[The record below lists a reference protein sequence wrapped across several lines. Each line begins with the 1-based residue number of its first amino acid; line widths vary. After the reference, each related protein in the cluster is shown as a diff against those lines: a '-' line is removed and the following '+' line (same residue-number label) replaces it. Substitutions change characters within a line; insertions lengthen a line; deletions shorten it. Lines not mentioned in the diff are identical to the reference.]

1 MPEQSQNLFDRALLD
16 QRRGRIIG
24 GLADYDFLLQ
34 RAAIELDERLDLVL
48 REFPIALD
56 LGAGR
61 GAMATRLAARKDVET
76 VIAADH
82 GAALMRALPLA
93 EVAKLICDEEKLP
106 FGEASLNLVTS
117 ILSLHFVNDLPGALI
132 QIRRAL
138 KPDGLFMAAL
148 PGGQTLIELRTAFMM
163 AEEEILGGVSPRVA
177 PMADVKEYGGL
188 LQRAGF
194 ALPVVDSDLVT
205 VTYEHPLKLM
215 HELRCM
221 GASNVLSDRL
231 KKPMSRAL
239 LGRVIEIYQE
249 QFSMD
254 GRINATFEII
264 HMSGWS
270 PHESQQQP
278 LAPGSA
284 QTSLSAALGT
294 CALPDQKPEKG
305 EDK

>member
-1 MPEQSQNLFDRALLD
+1 MSANSQKLFDRDLLR
-16 QRRGRIIG
+16 QRRERVQEEMAGV
-24 GLADYDFLLQ
+24 DFLLE
-34 RAAIELDERLDLVL
+34 RAALEVDERLDLVL
-48 REFPIALD
+48 RDFPVVLD
-56 LGAGR
+56 LGAGH
-61 GAMATRLAARKDVET
+61 GLMASRLTARSDVEL

-82 GAALMRALPLA
+82 SAALLQGLSGVKKM
-93 EVAKLICDEEKLP
+93 ICDEEALP
-106 FGEASLNLVTS
+106 ICEASVNLVTS

-177 PMADVKEYGGL
+177 PMADVKDYGAL

-194 ALPVVDSDLVT
+194 SLPVVDSDIVN
-205 VTYEHPLKLM
+205 VTYESPLKLM
-215 HELRCM
+215 QELRLM
-221 GASNVLSDRL
+221 GAGNVLTDRL
-231 KKPMSRAL
+231 KKPMSRRL
-239 LGRVIEIYQE
+239 LQRVIEIYHE
-249 QFSMD
+249 EFSVD

-284 QTSLSAALGT
+284 QTSLSAALGS
-294 CALPDQKPEKG
+294 CALPVETAENE
-305 EDK
+305 EDKEG